1 MINDVIRIG
10 LVMGVQVGWDDE
22 TNTILHYKMDG
33 RWRWN
38 ELYNAVKE
46 GHALN
51 SDTSHDVY
59 VIVNLEKSLGVPPSA
74 MAQFGTLATLTRPN
88 TRVVVFVAG
97 GGFVST
103 LIKTFNRIYSG
114 AGVQSCWVA
123 TLAEAYTLVHR
134 EQLHTTRKGA

>member
-1 MINDVIRIG
+1 
-10 LVMGVQVGWDDE
+10 MGVQVSWDDDAH
-22 TNTILHYKMDG
+22 TILHYKMDG

-59 VIVNLEKSLGVPPSA
+59 AIVNLEHGLGVPPSA
-74 MAQFGTLATLTRPN
+74 MTQFGTLATLTRPN
-88 TRVVVFVAG
+88 TKVVVFVAG
-97 GGFVST
+97 GGFVSS
-103 LIKTFNRIYSG
+103 LIKTFNRIYHG

-123 TLAEAYTLVHR
+123 TLPDAYALIAR
-134 EQLHTTRKGA
+134 EKARPNRSERTAL